1 MHPNATL
8 LNRLFT
14 ALNEDDHATMAA
26 CYHPEATFHD
36 IAFDLQRRPRIH
48 GMWHMI
54 CEHSNVE
61 ATFEIV
67 RADDLEGRVNLVDAY
82 TFSDTGLP
90 VRNVIQSRFRFRD
103 GLIVEHTDECD
114 PRTWAT
120 MALGEG
126 VSAFLAGRIRL
137 MRSLK
142 AHWKLWKFTRPY
154 PQYR

>member
-8 LNRLFT
+8 LHRLFT
-14 ALNEDDHATMAA
+14 ALNNDDHATMAA

-36 IAFDLQRRPRIH
+36 IAFNLKRRARIH

-54 CEHSNVE
+54 CERSDVK
-61 ATFEIV
+61 ATFSIV
-67 RADDLEGRVNLVDAY
+67 QADDIEGRVNLVDDY
-82 TFSDTGLP
+82 TFSDTGKP
-90 VRNVIQSRFRFRD
+90 VRNVIESRFRFQD
-103 GLIVEHTDECD
+103 GLIVQHDDVCD
-114 PRTWAT
+114 PRAWAT

-126 VSAFLAGRIRL
+126 VTGYLAGRIRL

-142 AHWKLWKFTRPY
+142 AHSKLRKFTRPY